1 MNPNLAVQWQAA
13 SVTSCSAIPEVFE
26 GRGGM
31 LMTKTRQIPSELKC
45 CWVLFLA
52 ISLFEKLDPFLLE
65 YMMYPNCQKKS
76 SKIKLLLSGLLL
88 PVVWKGVMEN
98 LLTCTILAPSFALS

>member
-1 MNPNLAVQWQAA
+1 
-13 SVTSCSAIPEVFE
+13 
-26 GRGGM
+26 
-31 LMTKTRQIPSELKC
+31 MTKTRQIPSELKC